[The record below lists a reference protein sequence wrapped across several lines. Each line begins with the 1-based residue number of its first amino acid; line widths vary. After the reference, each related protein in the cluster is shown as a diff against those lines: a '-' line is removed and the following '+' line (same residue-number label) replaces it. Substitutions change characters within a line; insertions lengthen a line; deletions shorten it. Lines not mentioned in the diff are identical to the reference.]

1 MTTKLARPVLVTS
14 TVALTFALTFCARAP
29 RYRSF
34 AAPEDAVRALT
45 AAVTAGNL
53 AEVTAIFGPAGQ
65 DLVDSSDPA
74 TARRNQQ
81 VFAAAVAE
89 RWRLE
94 DRGANARILVVGHE
108 DWPFPVP
115 IVRDGA
121 GWRFDTDAGRE
132 EVLARRIGRNE
143 LAAIRICRTY
153 VRAQRLYARHGHDGK
168 PAGLFAKTFRSDPG
182 LHNGLYWIAAS
193 GERRSPLG
201 DLVAAAS
208 AEGRGPARDPGQGSP
223 FYGYYFRIL
232 TAQGPDARG
241 GNIDYV
247 VAGDLSRG
255 FALVAWPA
263 EYDVTG
269 VMTFIVNHDGIVH
282 EKDLGAGTGD
292 VVRDLTG
299 YNPDGSWAA
308 VQ

>member
-1 MTTKLARPVLVTS
+1 MTTTLARRFVVIAS
-14 TVALTFALTFCARAP
+14 VALTVAVTSCARTP
-29 RYRSF
+29 QHRTF

-65 DLVDSSDPA
+65 ELIDSSDPA
-74 TARRNQQ
+74 AARRNQQ
-81 VFAAAVAE
+81 VFAVAVAE
-89 RWRLE
+89 RWHLE
-94 DRGANARILVVGHE
+94 DRGANTRVLVVGNE

-115 IVRDGA
+115 IVRDAA
-121 GWRFDTDAGRE
+121 GWRFDTEAGKE

-153 VRAQRLYARHGHDGK
+153 VRAQRLYARQGHDGK
-168 PAGLFAKTFRSDPG
+168 PAGLFAKTVRSDPG
-182 LHNGLYWIAAS
+182 LHNGLYWNAAP
-193 GERRSPLG
+193 GEKRSPVG

-208 AEGRGPARDPGQGSP
+208 AAGHGPARDPGPASP

-232 TAQGPDARG
+232 TAQGPDAPG
-241 GNIDYV
+241 GAIDYV

-269 VMTFIVNHDGIVH
+269 IMTFIVNHDGVVH
-282 EKDLGAGTGD
+282 EKDLGAGTDG
-292 VVRDLTG
+292 VVRDMTR
-299 YNPDGSWAA
+299 YNPDGSWAT